1 MGDINEKQKRY
12 LVLILIFLSI
22 GYFYIFIFPN
32 NAGAE
37 DINMLSIFE
46 PDEFAQYPY
55 VMRMIEFKGDSI
67 RHKLW
72 NFIAYQHYY
81 YGFPFY
87 ALSAFV
93 LLPLKLFSSPENVQ
107 MNMLFLRQVV
117 SILPMIG
124 SIWILVYLQTR
135 FKDSVQTLIIFI
147 FLLSIP
153 IVVRNNL
160 WWHPD
165 SLAILF
171 SVLVFFFL
179 DKDQLRY
186 EGNFLFAAIAAGL
199 SIGTKMIGWF
209 FFLTIP
215 IYLIWGIKQEKITWP
230 TLIKKALLFL
240 LVMSLTVVISNPA
253 LIHPYERGRYV
264 AIQKAQSIAMGFG
277 WDVAYEKGPGSW
289 FDIILEYYGQLL
301 FLLVAFVSLGI
312 GIYKKKTR
320 LFHVLILSW
329 VLPMSLYILFF
340 VAIKPKHLLLPIA
353 LPLFSGLANIIPSSK
368 KTDKVNALNISAI
381 LLFILVLVQFGQN
394 LIWDFSAY
402 QNRLE
407 RPDTHPA
414 IGFYNELDNQLLA
427 CLPEDKRVKI
437 YRDVRVYIPPK
448 PEWDVQMRWGV
459 VDYEV
464 IQSINPE
471 LVLLQQQ
478 RIMDYTQ
485 PDVIDNAED
494 KEQMKKTYKF
504 YLDAYNKELEG
515 YYYLLEDEFGI
526 AFIRDDV
533 SFFHT
538 CE

>member
-1 MGDINEKQKRY
+1 MNKKHKRN
-12 LVLILIFLSI
+12 LVLILFFLAI
-22 GYFYIFIFPN
+22 VYFCVFVFPN
-32 NAGAE
+32 NTGAE

-55 VMRMIEFKGDSI
+55 VIRMTEFKGDTL

-72 NFIAYQHYY
+72 HFIAYQHYY

-93 LLPLKLFSSPENVQ
+93 LLPLKLFSRTVNTQ
-107 MNMLFLRQVV
+107 LDMLILRQVV

-135 FKDSVQTLIIFI
+135 FKNLVQTLFLFI

-171 SVLVFFFL
+171 TVLVFFFL

-186 EGNFLFAAIAAGL
+186 KRNFLLAAIAAGL

-215 IYLIWGIKQEKITWP
+215 IYLIWGIAQEKITWP

-277 WDVAYEKGPGSW
+277 WDVAYEKGPSSW
-289 FDIILEYYGQLL
+289 LDNILEYYGQLL

-312 GIYKKKTR
+312 GIYKKRTR
-320 LFHVLILSW
+320 LFHILILSW

-353 LPLFSGLANIIPSSK
+353 LPLFSGLVNIIPSCK
-368 KTDKVNALNISAI
+368 KTDKVNAFNISAI
-381 LLFILVLVQFGQN
+381 VLFIIVLVQFGQN
-394 LIWDFSAY
+394 LIWDFSTY
-402 QNRLE
+402 QKRLE
-407 RPDTHPA
+407 RQETHSA
-414 IGFYNELDNQLLA
+414 IGFYKELDNQFLA
-427 CLPEDKRVKI
+427 CLPEDKIVRI
-437 YRDVRVYIPPK
+437 YRDVRIYIPPK

-478 RIMDYTQ
+478 RIFDYTQ
-485 PDVIDNAED
+485 SDVIDTAED
-494 KEQMKKTYKF
+494 KEQMKKSFQF
-504 YLDAYNKELEG
+504 YLDAYNKDIEG
-515 YYYLLEDEFGI
+515 YDYLLEDEFGV